1 MTLVLEAKNFR
12 KVNTASFWWKL
23 QNNAVNQALS
33 QTDFLSFQ
41 IRMQRVFSKVLNL
54 AVIDFHGKFIIMS
67 N

>member
-1 MTLVLEAKNFR
+1 M